1 MIPIHQKM
9 EKDED
14 IIPMNLEPFSFPFFK
29 PGLELEI
36 PDRYAIGPSMLT
48 ILFFL
53 FHKKTFYA
61 GREKKGFVLWG
72 RYRKRW
78 FYSTTYIY

>member
-1 MIPIHQKM
+1 MIPTHQTRRWKK
-9 EKDED
+9 EED

-29 PGLELEI
+29 PGLESEML
-36 PDRYAIGPSMLT
+36 DRYAIGPSMLT

-53 FHKKTFYA
+53 FYKKTFYA

-72 RYRKRW
+72 HI
-78 FYSTTYIY
+78 YIEN